1 MLGYRLRA
9 AECDD
14 LGSLAGI
21 DWQECARDDGEAFG
35 RVKGS
40 KIFGCC
46 RCFDVTIDT
55 HEEGGEDAGEAGQFE
70 CRRCGSGF
78 PIFNDLKWPLEWIGK
93 VGCRIS
99 ECAGCGQIEPRRP
112 RDEDRPLTV
121 AGFALIGEFERCGAR
136 SGEEDVGRPIGV
148 EGSQARV
155 VRSLDSKQMQ
165 RPDRNRPAAAERI
178 NRAGSRSCVDQ
189 NANSVTSGTWSEG
202 LSQLRQGS

>member
-1 MLGYRLRA
+1 MLGYHLRA

-35 RVKGS
+35 RVIRGD
-40 KIFGCC
+40 FVGRC

-70 CRRCGSGF
+70 RSRCGSGF
-78 PIFNDLKWPLEWIGK
+78 PIFNDLKRPLEGISKVGRRIGK
-93 VGCRIS
+93 
-99 ECAGCGQIEPRRP
+99 CAGGGQIEPRCP
-112 RDEDRPLTV
+112 RDYDRALTV
-121 AGFALIGEFERCGAR
+121 AGFALIGKFERCGAR
-136 SGEEDVGRPIGV
+136 CGEEDVGRPIGI
-148 EGSQARV
+148 ECGQTRV
-155 VRSLDSKQMQ
+155 VCRFDSEQMQ

-178 NRAGSRSCVDQ
+178 NRAGSRSRVAQ

-202 LSQLRQGS
+202 LSQPRQGL